1 MYKNIKLSASI
12 MCANWLKIGE
22 QLDELKK
29 IGIDYIHYD
38 VIDGNYASDFT
49 MGSSIIDVIRQ
60 NTDLDSHYHLMVE
73 EPMRIFDRFKLRKD
87 DIFTI
92 HQETSKNLH
101 KDIIQIKSSSKVAI
115 ALSPATPLENLEY
128 VLEDIDNVLIL
139 TVNPGF
145 MSQKFIPQ
153 IIKKIDNLKNLIN
166 KYKLNISITV
176 DGNVG
181 PKTIPEFVKNGA
193 DILVLGT
200 SGLFKKDISL
210 KEALSQVHESIDK
223 VKRKKNTNYQ

>member
-210 KEALSQVHESIDK
+210 KEALSQVLESIDK
-223 VKRKKNTNYQ
+223 VK

>member
-73 EPMRIFDRFKLRKD
+73 EPMRIFDRFKLKKD

-223 VKRKKNTNYQ
+223 VKWKKIQIIS

>member
-1 MYKNIKLSASI
+1 MHKNIKLSASI

-22 QLDELKK
+22 QVDELKK

-49 MGSSIIDVIRQ
+49 MGSSIIDVIR
-60 NTDLDSHYHLMVE
+60 NYTDLKSHYHLMVE
-73 EPMRIFDRFKLRKD
+73 EPMRIFDRFILKKD
-87 DIFTI
+87 DIFSI

-101 KDIIQIKSSSKVAI
+101 KDIIQIKNSCKVAI

-128 VLEDIDNVLIL
+128 ILEDIDNVLIL

-153 IIKKIDNLKNLIN
+153 IIKKIDKLKNLIN
-166 KYKLNISITV
+166 KLNLDISITV

-200 SGLFKKDISL
+200 TGLFRKDLSL
-210 KEALSQVHESIDK
+210 KEAVEEIYESIDK
-223 VKRKKNTNYQ
+223 VK

>member
-49 MGSSIIDVIRQ
+49 MGSCIIDVIRQ

-73 EPMRIFDRFKLRKD
+73 EPMRIFDRFKLKKD

-223 VKRKKNTNYQ
+223 VK

>member
-12 MCANWLKIGE
+12 MCANWLNIG
-22 QLDELKK
+22 QQIDELEK
-29 IGIDYIHYD
+29 IDIDYIHYD

-49 MGSSIIDVIRQ
+49 MGSSIIDVIRN
-60 NTDLDSHYHLMVE
+60 NTNLKSHYHLMVE
-73 EPMRIFDRFKLRKD
+73 EPMRIFDRFLLKKN

-101 KDIIQIKSSSKVAI
+101 KDLIQIKNFSQVAI

-128 VLEDIDNVLIL
+128 ILEDVDNVLIL

-153 IIKKIDNLKNLIN
+153 IIKKIDKLKNLIN
-166 KYKLNISITV
+166 KYDLDISITV

-181 PKTIPEFVKNGA
+181 PKTIPEFVKYGA

-200 SGLFKKDISL
+200 SGLFRKDISL
-210 KEALSQVHESIDK
+210 TDAISEVKESIDK
-223 VKRKKNTNYQ
+223 VK